1 MEENW
6 INIYEIDNFKID
18 INIWLEDLLRKNN
31 IPYKKEIEEYWDG
44 LITPEYKLN
53 LKVFIPLEY
62 EETVKKYV
70 EEYELNEMT
79 NIESYE
85 NFNEQENTNLESY
98 ENFNEQE
105 NTNLET
111 YEDFNEQENTNEF
124 ENDEEVKR
132 YDKIRKIFFR
142 FFMFFLLIILIF
154 TIVAYI
160 SE

>member
-18 INIWLEDLLRKNN
+18 TNIWLEDLLRKNN

-44 LITPEYKLN
+44 LITPEYKLK

-85 NFNEQENTNLESY
+85 NFNEQENTNLE
-98 ENFNEQE
+98 
-105 NTNLET
+105 T
-111 YEDFNEQENTNEF
+111 YEDFNEQENANDI

-142 FFMFFLLIILIF
+142 CLMFFFLIIVIF